1 MSNKATHNLL
11 RRARAVLADLPL
23 RRKLMLITMV
33 TVLAATLAIVLFLRQ
48 ESERSRTDN
57 YVQHALAQTRL
68 VSEYAIG
75 PLVFDDPKGAS
86 DILAKLALD
95 PRVAYVLLSDAQGQP
110 FAEIGASGADGG
122 AAPPKL
128 DAGGGWRIDA
138 KLLHVAEPVKQK
150 GSLGTL
156 RVGWRLDALE
166 QEGNAERR
174 FLLLVLGGVMVFSY
188 LLINWLQRI
197 ISGPLLALEAHARRI
212 ADTQDFGTRLKPPG
226 RDEVGNLYRAFN
238 FMIERVARR
247 EEDIL
252 AFNRSLEAKVA
263 ERTVDLEE
271 ARDKADR
278 ASQGKS
284 EFLANMSH
292 EIRTPINAITGFTAL
307 ARRTQLSPK
316 QQNYLDKIHIAAQ
329 GLLRIIN
336 DLLDFSKIEAGHLD
350 MEHIGFDLGEVTDA
364 MLAHVGD
371 LAERQGLELL
381 IEIAPDVPT
390 HLRGDPLRLGQV
402 LINLCGNAV
411 KFTEFGEVE
420 LKVEREVEREPLA
433 EGTASVDGEV
443 ALHFSVRDTG
453 IGMTPEQAG
462 KLFQAF
468 AQADSSTT
476 RRFGGTGLGLAISAR
491 LVGMMNGRIWLDS
504 VAGEG
509 TTFHFVVRLGLGSA
523 GAHEHDPQ
531 LAAGLCGGTALV
543 VDDNANARH
552 ILTAQLS
559 ALGIEARAVGS
570 GEQALVEL
578 RRASSLGTP
587 YPLVLMDWKMPGLD
601 GLAATRAI
609 RADPAIAGTPVVV
622 MVTAYGREQA
632 MGANEN
638 SELLDGILLKP
649 VTPQL
654 LAATLTRAL
663 GAAAEDGAAAAHDG
677 AHGDERGPAARD
689 GLPGVRI
696 LLVDDNPVNQSL
708 AQELL
713 EQEGATVTVAGNG
726 RIAME
731 ALAQHGYSHFDAVL
745 MDLQMPEMDG
755 YEATRRIRAHADGA
769 SVPLIAMTAHAM
781 VEERERCL
789 ALGMNDHLPK
799 PIDPDLMVRKLR
811 LWVGEAG
818 LAQAARRPRAARRER
833 EQDQAALPAH
843 LAGLD
848 LQAGLWRCNGD
859 AALLRDLLL
868 QFAGNYGASAT
879 QARAL
884 VRAQDLPGARFLAHT
899 IKGAAANLGAYEL
912 ANAANALNT
921 ALDHGGGDA
930 LPVLL
935 ADFEAAHTVLVA
947 SIARIAPARAAAA
960 TGSMQAQAQLAVLG
974 EPARALMRELLER
987 LEHNDTRAEVMAA
1000 RLGELLGAPPP
1011 AWFGQALRAI
1021 NALDYQGAAEMLRA
1035 AAA

>member
-1 MSNKATHNLL
+1 LL
-11 RRARAVLADLPL
+11 NDFLMAPRRLFADLPL

-33 TVLAATLAIVLFLRQ
+33 IVLAATLVIIVFLRQ
-48 ESERSRTDN
+48 QSERSRSDN
-57 YVQHALAQTRL
+57 FVQHALAQTRL
-68 VSEYAIG
+68 VAEYAAS

-86 DILAKLALD
+86 EILAKLALD

-110 FAEIGASGADGG
+110 FAEIGASGADGS
-122 AAPPKL
+122 AAPPVL
-128 DAGGGWRIDA
+128 APQGGSKIEG

-150 GSLGTL
+150 GLLGTL
-156 RVGWRLDALE
+156 RVGWRLDVLE

-174 FLLLVLGGVMVFSY
+174 FLLLVLAGVMVFSY
-188 LLINWLQRI
+188 LLTSWLQRI
-197 ISGPLLALEAHARRI
+197 ISGPLLALEAHARRM
-212 ADTQDFGTRLKPPG
+212 ADTQDFSIRLKPPG

-238 FMIERVARR
+238 FLIERVARR

-263 ERTVDLEE
+263 ERTADLEE

-278 ASQGKS
+278 ASAGKS

-350 MEHIGFDLGEVTDA
+350 MEHIDFDLAEVMDA
-364 MLAHVGD
+364 MLAHVGE

-381 IEIAPDVPT
+381 IKIAPDVPT
-390 HLRGDPLRLGQV
+390 HLVGDPLRLGQV

-411 KFTEFGEVE
+411 KFTELGEVE
-420 LKVEREVEREPLA
+420 LRVEMEAPPPQA
-433 EGTASVDGEV
+433 QANGEV

-491 LVGMMNGRIWLDS
+491 LVDMMKGRIWLDTE
-504 VAGEG
+504 AGRG
-509 TTFHFVVRLGLGSA
+509 TTFHFVVQLGLGSELP
-523 GAHEHDPQ
+523 GEHDPA
-531 LAAGLCGGTALV
+531 LAAGLRGGSALI
-543 VDDNANARH
+543 VDDNANARQ
-552 ILTAQLS
+552 ILVAQLG
-559 ALGIEARAVGS
+559 ALGIEAKSVAS

-578 RRASSLGTP
+578 RRASSAGSP

-609 RADPAIAGTPVVV
+609 RADPAIAGTPVVI

-632 MGANEN
+632 VGANEN

-654 LAATLTRAL
+654 LAATLTRAM
-663 GAAAEDGAAAAHDG
+663 GAAPDEAPGAPDGRTALS
-677 AHGDERGPAARD
+677 RD
-689 GLPGVRI
+689 GLPGVRL

-713 EQEGATVTVAGNG
+713 EQEGASVTVAGNG
-726 RIAME
+726 RVALE
-731 ALAQHGYSHFDAVL
+731 ALEREGYAHYDIVL

-755 YEATRRIRAHADGA
+755 YEATRRIRAHPEGGKLP
-769 SVPLIAMTAHAM
+769 VIAMTAHAM

-811 LWVGEAG
+811 HWVGEHG
-818 LAQAARRPRAARRER
+818 LALAAQRPRQQRPAQRDTQQVE
-833 EQDQAALPAH
+833 LPAY
-843 LAGLD
+843 LPGLD
-848 LQAGLWRCNGD
+848 LTAGLWRCNGD
-859 AALLRDLLL
+859 ARLLRDLLI
-868 QFAGNYGASAT
+868 QFSGNYGQSA
-879 QARAL
+879 ACI
-884 VRAQDLPGARFLAHT
+884 AQHLREQRMDEARFLAHT
-899 IKGAAANLGAYEL
+899 VKGAAANLGAYALATAASDLNAALERDDAPVLAGLL
-912 ANAANALNT
+912 AN
-921 ALDHGGGDA
+921 
-930 LPVLL
+930 
-935 ADFEAAHTVLVA
+935 FEAAHATLMAGIAQIEQERHPHPADAPPADVA
-947 SIARIAPARAAAA
+947 LS
-960 TGSMQAQAQLAVLG
+960 AQ
-974 EPARALMRELLER
+974 ARALLLELLER
-987 LEHNDTRAEVMAA
+987 LEHNDTRAEALAEQLSAHV
-1000 RLGELLGAPPP
+1000 GTPPP
-1011 AWFGQALRAI
+1011 AWFTSALRAI
-1021 NALDYQGAAEMLRA
+1021 GALDYPGAGATLRTA
-1035 AAA
+1035 LDAS